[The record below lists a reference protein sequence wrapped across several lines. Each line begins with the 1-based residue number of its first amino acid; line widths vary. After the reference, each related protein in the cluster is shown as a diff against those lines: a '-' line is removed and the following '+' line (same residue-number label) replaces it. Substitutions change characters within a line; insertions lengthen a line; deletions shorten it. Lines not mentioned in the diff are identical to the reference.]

1 MNVLTGIIIAVA
13 LTIGLFFAWLDPPF
27 CDGEEQAFFVS
38 TMRMA
43 GCENNPKSQ
52 VASEQ

>member
-1 MNVLTGIIIAVA
+1 MNALTGIIIAVA

-27 CDGEEQAFFVS
+27 CDGDEPAFFVGALK
-38 TMRMA
+38 MA
-43 GCENNPKSQ
+43 ECENNPKTQ